1 MGGLG
6 AGSLVADGTGAY
18 AGIVVHCTLALGCLH
33 GMGSSR
39 WACGAFLPDR
49 GAYQSTTWLFQGY
62 GNLASKAML
71 KEAWLMPLLLGD
83 AMTLLA
89 SGPPIVVSL

>member
-1 MGGLG
+1 MSWRGIGFSRDVQAPAESVAVGARNELPCYGWLG
-6 AGSLVADGTGAY
+6 GSLVADGTSAY

-49 GAYQSTTWLFQGY
+49 GAY
-62 GNLASKAML
+62 
-71 KEAWLMPLLLGD
+71 
-83 AMTLLA
+83 
-89 SGPPIVVSL
+89 